1 MLVVLAEQ
9 LGTFVQYVGGPE
21 YAPLLLKTLEGLVS
35 ADEPIVRETAVES
48 LGRVAALFDGA
59 KLSAHMVPMIRRLA
73 AGAWFPQKT
82 SVAALIGVLLERI
95 EDGGEAAELRRIF
108 ADLAGDE
115 TAIVRKAVLN
125 NLARVIRATAKDLGQ
140 VVDDLVPVL
149 VRLAAD
155 PQDAVR
161 LLLVTP
167 LIALGEAMRHDP
179 ALLAQH
185 VVPLFTLLSGDRSWR
200 IRYMLA
206 KQFAPLT
213 MLLTAGSGEADPV
226 RTFLALLK
234 DAEPEVRTAA
244 AGQLVAV
251 ARPLHPDEVRARLL
265 PALPG
270 VASDPSPHVK
280 AALASCLNDLSP
292 VIGPEAAIEH
302 VLPLLVKLLADESS
316 EVRLNVVGGLEET
329 VQVIGIEPLYDELLP
344 AVSRLSQDPQWRVRE
359 MIIGIVP
366 TLARLLGHQRYE
378 ARLADLGLSWL
389 DDPVWQV
396 RRAAAQCHALL
407 VKTFGTRWALES
419 GLVERLLQLAGHPNY
434 LRRQTCLVLVSDLL
448 AAGVA
453 LDYVSVGLV
462 VPVLEGLRHDAVAN
476 VRIALARTIRAIAP
490 VLLADRPDLLRE
502 TCLPILQQ
510 LARDQD
516 ADVQF
521 HAEQALQVIP

>member
-9 LGTFVQYVGGPE
+9 LGSFVQFIGGPE
-21 YAPLLLKTLEGLVS
+21 YAPLLLKSLEGLVS
-35 ADEPIVRETAVES
+35 ADEPIVRETALES
-48 LGRVAALFDGA
+48 LEKIVAHFDGA
-59 KLSAHMVPMIRRLA
+59 DISVYMVPMIRRLA

-82 SVAALIGVLLERI
+82 SVAALIGFILEKVDDADERV
-95 EDGGEAAELRRIF
+95 ELRRVF
-108 ADLAGDE
+108 AELAGDE

-125 NLARVIRATAKDLGQ
+125 NLSKVIRATKDLTQ

-149 VRLAAD
+149 VRLSAD

-167 LIALGEAMRHDP
+167 LIALGEALKAEP
-179 ALLAQH
+179 ALLNTH
-185 VVPLFTLLSGDRSWR
+185 VVPLFALLSGDRSWR

-213 MLLTAGSGEADPV
+213 MLLKGSNGGVDPIK
-226 RTFLALLK
+226 TFAALLK

-251 ARPLHPDEVRARLL
+251 ARFVPPDDVRGYLL
-265 PALPG
+265 PSLPS

-280 AALASCLNDLSP
+280 AALASCLNDFSP
-292 VIGPEAAIEH
+292 VIGPEASIEH
-302 VLPLLVKLLADESS
+302 VLPLLVKLLSDESS
-316 EVRLNVVGGLEET
+316 DVRLNVVGELEKT

-344 AVSRLSQDPQWRVRE
+344 AVSKLSQDPQWRVRE

-378 ARLADLGLSWL
+378 ARLAELGLSWL

-396 RRAAAQCHALL
+396 RKCAAKCHALL
-407 VKTFGTRWALES
+407 IKTFGTQWALDS
-419 GLVERLLQLAGHPNY
+419 GLVDRLLQLANHPNY
-434 LRRQTCLVLVSDLL
+434 LRRQTCLLLISDLL
-448 AAGVA
+448 AEGVA

-462 VPVLEGLRHDAVAN
+462 VPVLEGLRYDAVAN
-476 VRIALARTIRAIAP
+476 VRIALAKTIQAISP
-490 VLLADRPDLLRE
+490 VLLTDRPDLLRD
-502 TCLPILQQ
+502 TCVPILQQ
-510 LARDQD
+510 LSLDQD
-516 ADVQF
+516 VDVQS
-521 HAEQALQVIP
+521 HSERALQLIP